1 MTAIAKIEM
10 RVSFIFMRYAIGMA
24 FDADNKWVDIRLM
37 AIVIID
43 ELIIDK

>member
-1 MTAIAKIEM
+1 
-10 RVSFIFMRYAIGMA
+10 MA

-43 ELIIDK
+43 ELIIDSMVIDGDEMMDKRSTWKVSC